1 MVTSA
6 FTSALMAQETSEAF
20 IVLIKIDHPNLS
32 VPIRVSSDGVNTS
45 SNGKTFI
52 AFPFELELP
61 ISDPDQP
68 PRARITID
76 NVDRSIV
83 TAIRS
88 ISTEAT
94 VDIDVVLGSDPDTL
108 EVSFTGFKLVNVDY
122 DALVVA
128 GDLSFED
135 FFSEP
140 FPSRVFS
147 PADFPGGF

>member
-1 MVTSA
+1 MVTPA
-6 FTSALMAQETSEAF
+6 FTSALMAQETGEAF

-32 VPIRVSSDGVNTS
+32 APIRVSSDGVNTS
-45 SNGKTFI
+45 SNGETFI

-88 ISTEAT
+88 INTEAT

>member
-1 MVTSA
+1 MVSSA

-20 IVLIKIDHPNLS
+20 IVLIKIDHSNLS
-32 VPIRVSSDGVNTS
+32 APIRVSSDGVNTT
-45 SNGKTFI
+45 SNGETFI

-88 ISTEAT
+88 ISSEAT

>member
-1 MVTSA
+1 MVSST
-6 FTSALMAQETSEAF
+6 FTSAIMGQETSEAF
-20 IVLIKIDHPNLS
+20 IVLIKIDHASLS
-32 VPIRVSSDGVNTS
+32 SPIRISSDGVDTI
-45 SNGKTFI
+45 SNGETFI
-52 AFPFELELP
+52 SFPFELELP

-68 PRARITID
+68 PRAKLTID

-94 VDIDVVLGSDPDTL
+94 VDIDIVLASAPDVL
-108 EVSFTGFKLVNVDY
+108 EVSFSGFKLVNVDY
-122 DALVVA
+122 DALTVS

-135 FFSEP
+135 FFAEP

>member
-1 MVTSA
+1 MVSA
-6 FTSALMAQETSEAF
+6 TFTSAIMGQETSEAF
-20 IVLIKIDHPNLS
+20 IVLIKIDHPSLS
-32 VPIRVSSDGVNTS
+32 APIRVSSDGVDTP
-45 SNGKTFI
+45 SNGETFI

-88 ISTEAT
+88 ISSEAT
-94 VDIDVVLGSDPDTL
+94 VDIDVVLASDPDTL
-108 EVSFTGFKLVNVDY
+108 EISYSGFKLTNVDY
-122 DALVVA
+122 DALTVS
-128 GDLSFED
+128 GDLGFED

-140 FPSRVFS
+140 YPSRVFS

>member
-1 MVTSA
+1 MVSA
-6 FTSALMAQETSEAF
+6 TFTSAIMGQETSEAF
-20 IVLIKIDHPNLS
+20 IVLIKIDHSSLS
-32 VPIRVSSDGVNTS
+32 SPIRVSSDGVNTS
-45 SNGKTFI
+45 SNGETFI

-94 VDIDVVLGSDPDTL
+94 VDIDIVLASDPNTL
-108 EVSFTGFKLVNVDY
+108 EISYSGFKLTNVDY
-122 DALVVA
+122 DALVVS
-128 GDLSFED
+128 GDLGFED

-140 FPSRVFS
+140 YPSRVFS